1 MPVRKWIKIMF
12 LVSSVIMGIS
22 HAEVPNL
29 ISYQGILTDNGG
41 NPVPDAVSYP
51 ITFTIYDDSLLSE
64 THLLWTETQIIAI
77 KNGMFGTMLGCVT
90 PLNPLSFDKQYY
102 LGVTRNGTE
111 LKPRLKLLSTPYSK
125 RAAVA
130 DSASKADTAKYAKTA
145 GVALTLHGSVI
156 APKSIDSSKIVG
168 KSIRNV
174 EIADATIL
182 RENVTE
188 QFKAPF
194 ADSSDFSKIADSTK
208 KIGINT
214 VVNAHISSSAGID
227 GSKINPDFKDQSIST
242 TGNAIASAFY
252 SRNGIIKSTSLAGD
266 SIYFTLASKGVY
278 LFKASWNGY
287 TNEATKAWFVLC
299 PNNLTN
305 VQYVGAPTIIN
316 IGNTPTYN
324 PGGLEL
330 RSGPDGDKISL
341 KATPVDIRTSC
352 SWSYIRLDGN

>member
-1 MPVRKWIKIMF
+1 MPVRKWIKTMF

-64 THLLWTETQIIAI
+64 THLLWTETQFIAI
-77 KNGMFGTMLGCVT
+77 KNGMFGTMLGSIK
-90 PLNPLSFDKQYY
+90 PLNPLPFDKQYY
-102 LGVTRNGTE
+102 LGVTRNGAE

-130 DSASKADTAKYAKTA
+130 DSASKADTAKYAKSA
-145 GVALTLHGSVI
+145 GSLNVNSIVGR
-156 APKSIDSSKIVG
+156 IDSSKI
-168 KSIRNV
+168 
-174 EIADATIL
+174 ADSAVTSSKIKNNSIL
-182 RENVTE
+182 RVDVATN
-188 QFKAPF
+188 FKAPF

-227 GSKINPDFKDQSIST
+227 GSKIIPDFKDQSILT

-266 SIYFTLASKGVY
+266 SILFTLASKGVY